1 MKRKWLYIGVAAASV
16 LQFFFE
22 RLWREFLSA
31 NSYGDVCPILRESSQ
46 PVFNFLSKIAFAL
59 IVGFFYLHVPDQK
72 RSLKSGITIGSILG
86 LLTGLYRFLD
96 WYGSFAFS
104 LSIIVAEIT
113 KTMILGIICGAAI
126 SFAELKTNPRTKS
139 VQPD

>member
-22 RLWREFLSA
+22 RLWREFLFI
-31 NSYGDVCPILRESSQ
+31 NSKRDFCPILRESSQ
-46 PVFNFLSKIAFAL
+46 LVSNFLSKVAFAL

-72 RSLKSGITIGSILG
+72 RSLTSGITMGSILG
-86 LLTGLYRFLD
+86 LLIGLYRFLD
-96 WYGSFAFS
+96 WYGSFTFS
-104 LSIIVAEIT
+104 LSIIVGEII
-113 KTMILGIICGAAI
+113 KTMILGTICGAAI
-126 SFAELKTNPRTKS
+126 SFAELKINHRTKS

>member
-22 RLWREFLSA
+22 RLWREFLST
-31 NSYGDVCPILRESSQ
+31 NSYGDVCPILRVSSQ
-46 PVFNFLSKIAFAL
+46 PIFNFLSKIAFAL

-86 LLTGLYRFLD
+86 LLIGLYQFLIG
-96 WYGSFAFS
+96 YGHLLFLILS
-104 LSIIVAEIT
+104 LLQRLS
-113 KTMILGIICGAAI
+113 K
-126 SFAELKTNPRTKS
+126 R
-139 VQPD
+139 

>member
-1 MKRKWLYIGVAAASV
+1 MKHKWFYIGVAVASV

-22 RLWREFLSA
+22 RLWREFLFI
-31 NSYGDVCPILRESSQ
+31 NSYGDFHTILRDSPQLE
-46 PVFNFLSKIAFAL
+46 FKFLSDAAFAL

-72 RSLKSGITIGSILG
+72 RGLKSGITIGSILG
-86 LLTGLYRFLD
+86 LLMGLYRFLD
-96 WYGSFAFS
+96 WYGLLTFS
-104 LSIIVAEIT
+104 LSIIVVEII

-139 VQPD
+139 AAT